1 MADEQHTDDD
11 PVFFDTLFHRKRK
24 HGKWD
29 TVDAPQLEGL
39 VADTHAHLQLLADP
53 ALALARCAMHDVGF
67 LCTISDVYEDGSTT
81 YDQLSTW
88 KHGAAV
94 DIAKLVV
101 HRC

>member
-1 MADEQHTDDD
+1 MADETQTD

-39 VADTHAHLQLLADP
+39 VADTHAHPQLLDDP
-53 ALALARCAMHDVGF
+53 ALALARCAAHGVGF
-67 LCTISDVYEDGSTT
+67 LCTITDVYEDGPVT
-81 YDQLSTW
+81 YDRLDAW
-88 KHGAAV
+88 RHEAAV
-94 DIAKLVV
+94 DVAKLV

>member
-1 MADEQHTDDD
+1 MSESAE

-39 VADTHAHLQLLADP
+39 VVDTHAHLQLLNDP
-53 ALALARCAMHDVGF
+53 ALALARCAAHGVGV
-67 LCTISDVYEDGSTT
+67 LCTITDVYEDGPVT
-81 YDQLSTW
+81 YDRLDAW
-88 KHGAAV
+88 RHEAAV
-94 DIAKLVV
+94 DVARLV

>member
-1 MADEQHTDDD
+1 MSESAE

-39 VADTHAHLQLLADP
+39 VVDTHAHLQLLNDP
-53 ALALARCAMHDVGF
+53 ALALARCAAHGVGF
-67 LCTISDVYEDGSTT
+67 LCTITDVYEDGPVT
-81 YDQLSTW
+81 YDRLDAW
-88 KHGAAV
+88 RHEAAV
-94 DIAKLVV
+94 DVARLV

>member
-1 MADEQHTDDD
+1 MSESAE

-39 VADTHAHLQLLADP
+39 VVDTHAHLQLLNDP
-53 ALALARCAMHDVGF
+53 ALPLARCAAHGVGF
-67 LCTISDVYEDGSTT
+67 LCTITDVYEDGPVT
-81 YDQLSTW
+81 YDRLDAW
-88 KHGAAV
+88 RHEAAV
-94 DIAKLVV
+94 DVARLV

>member
-1 MADEQHTDDD
+1 MSESAE

-39 VADTHAHLQLLADP
+39 VAATPAPLQRLHAP
-53 ALALARCAMHDVGF
+53 ALALARCAAHGVGF
-67 LCTISDVYEDGSTT
+67 LCTITDVYEDGPVT
-81 YDQLSTW
+81 YDRLDAW
-88 KHGAAV
+88 RHEAAV
-94 DIAKLVV
+94 DVARLV

>member
-1 MADEQHTDDD
+1 MADETQTD

-39 VADTHAHLQLLADP
+39 VTDTHAHLQLLDDP
-53 ALALARCAMHDVGF
+53 ALALARCAAHGVGF
-67 LCTISDVYEDGSTT
+67 LCTITDVYEDGPVT
-81 YDQLSTW
+81 YDRLDAW
-88 KHGAAV
+88 RHEAAV
-94 DIAKLVV
+94 DVAKLV